1 MASNLA
7 RRPTVAIPT
16 AAAIRRKQRDRGP
29 RTEYLAFRLAGDVYA
44 APVSLIREIL
54 KLRPLTPVPRSASSI
69 MGIISV
75 RGQIVTVIDLR
86 RRLRLQEEPV
96 SNRAR
101 ILLVDPLG
109 IETLGLYVDE
119 VLQVYRLADSE
130 IEHTASA
137 LGGEVA
143 SYIAGIARPAQAQT
157 AARRSRSVV
166 HPGGPTAGPQA
177 LASTVVRHDAS
188 VIILL
193 DLKVVLSS

>member
-7 RRPTVAIPT
+7 RRPT
-16 AAAIRRKQRDRGP
+16 AAVSTSAAGTVKRTKQRNRGP
-29 RTEYLAFRLAGDVYA
+29 VTEYLAFRLAGDVYA

-54 KLRPLTPVPRSASSI
+54 KLRPLTPVPRSPSSI

-86 RRLRLQEEPV
+86 RRLRLPEEPV

-109 IETLGLYVDE
+109 LETLGLYVDE

-143 SYIAGIARPAQAQT
+143 SYIAGIARPAHAQT
-157 AARRSRSVV
+157 AAEARRAAS
-166 HPGGPTAGPQA
+166 GAG
-177 LASTVVRHDAS
+177 VVRHDAS
-188 VIILL
+188 VVILL